1 MPTEGLW
8 SRTRHAVH
16 DEISAVAM
24 GLFLE
29 RGFEATTID
38 EIVAAAGISRRSF
51 FRYFGTKEDV
61 ALRHLAADGA
71 VLRAALEQRPADED
85 AWTAL
90 LRAFLGLEQ
99 TSAPKEQLL
108 KISAMMYGTPSLRAR
123 SAEKHRQWQD
133 ELLPEVRRRLVS
145 AGGGPHAGVQARAVV
160 AAAIACMDTAGEAWT
175 HANGETPLGEFL
187 IAAFTAVA
195 PVMTGA

>member
-1 MPTEGLW
+1 
-8 SRTRHAVH
+8 VH
-16 DEISAVAM
+16 EEIATIAM

-38 EIVAAAGISRRSF
+38 EIAAAAGISRRSF

-61 ALRHLAADGA
+61 VLGHLAADGT
-71 VLRAALEQRPADED
+71 VLRTALEQRPADED

-90 LRAFLGLEQ
+90 LRAFLGLER
-99 TSAPKEQLL
+99 TSVPRDQLL

-123 SAEKHRQWQD
+123 SAEKHRQWQE
-133 ELLPEVRRRLVS
+133 ELLPDVRRRLAS
-145 AGGGPHAGVQARAVV
+145 SDDGPHPDVRARAVV
-160 AAAIACMDTAGEAWT
+160 AAAIACMDAAGEAWT
-175 HANGETPLGEFL
+175 HANGESPLGEFL

-195 PVMTGA
+195 PVR

>member
-8 SRTRHAVH
+8 SRTRRAVH
-16 DEISAVAM
+16 EEIATIAM

-38 EIVAAAGISRRSF
+38 EIAAAAGISRRSF

-61 ALRHLAADGA
+61 VLGHLAADGT
-71 VLRAALEQRPADED
+71 VLRTALEQRPADED

-90 LRAFLGLEQ
+90 LRAFLGLER
-99 TSAPKEQLL
+99 TSVPRDQLL

-123 SAEKHRQWQD
+123 SAEKHRQWQE
-133 ELLPEVRRRLVS
+133 ELLPDVRRRLAS
-145 AGGGPHAGVQARAVV
+145 SDDGPHPDVRARAVD
-160 AAAIACMDTAGEAWT
+160 AAGEAWT
-175 HANGETPLGEFL
+175 HANGESPLGEFL

-195 PVMTGA
+195 PVR